1 MLNERLDTARPF
13 AINIQK
19 TEASL
24 NDTIGSIGQMIADIP
39 AARERL
45 GKHAPLT
52 TGVDACESL
61 AGALL
66 LVSQGYRKVVEAHQH
81 LATDRDDLGL
91 RTVNWG
97 DIHECPPSA
106 ETHSPSP
113 LSLVVAA

>member
-1 MLNERLDTARPF
+1 MLNDRLAAARPF
-13 AINIQK
+13 AVNIQK

-24 NDTIGSIGQMIADIP
+24 NDTIGSIGRMIADIP
-39 AARERL
+39 AARKRF
-45 GKHAPLT
+45 GKQVPLT

-81 LATDRDDLGL
+81 LASDRDDLGL

-97 DIHECPPSA
+97 DVHECPPTA
-106 ETHSPSP
+106 EMHSQPNF
-113 LSLVVAA
+113 SLVKAA

>member
-13 AINIQK
+13 ALNIQK

-24 NDTIGSIGQMIADIP
+24 NDTIGSIGRMIADIP

-81 LATDRDDLGL
+81 LANDRDDLGL

-97 DIHECPPSA
+97 DVHKCPPTA
-106 ETHSPSP
+106 DAGFPAKM
-113 LSLVVAA
+113 SLVEAA

>member
-1 MLNERLDTARPF
+1 MLNERLAAARPF
-13 AINIQK
+13 AANIKK

-24 NDTIGSIGQMIADIP
+24 NT
-39 AARERL
+39 RERL

-81 LATDRDDLGL
+81 LANDRDDLGL
-91 RTVNWG
+91 RTVGWG
-97 DIHECPPSA
+97 DIHECPPKA
-106 ETHSPSP
+106 EAEAPPT